1 MMRRTG
7 LRAVSARRLAALEA
21 EGHRPFSTFG
31 LGRTELRRDTDR
43 ITKHHRDTGPTPT
56 TVALV
61 GERDGWSCA
70 SCGRSLLGG
79 VRGVTFSVQ
88 HRVARG
94 QGGSRR
100 PELNLPAN
108 LLLLCG
114 SGVETGIGPAQCH
127 PRVEQRGTD
136 DLAAGF
142 WLRQWTDGRP
152 TAPGEHAVRHAR
164 HGWVWLDDDGS
175 VTPVPERAA

>member
-31 LGRTELRRDTDR
+31 LGRTQIRRDTDR
-43 ITKHHRDTGPTPT
+43 IPKRPRETGPTPT

-61 GERDGWSCA
+61 GERDGWACA
-70 SCGRSLLGG
+70 SCGRSVLGG
-79 VRGVTFSVQ
+79 VRGLDWCCQ
-88 HRVARG
+88 HRIARAA
-94 QGGSRR
+94 GGSRR
-100 PELNLPAN
+100 PELNLPMN
-108 LLLLCG
+108 LLILCG
-114 SGVETGIGPAQCH
+114 SAVTGCH
-127 PRVEQRGTD
+127 GRVEQRGTD

-175 VTPVPERAA
+175 VTPVPESAA